1 MSPAL
6 RRIHRQLIFI
16 LSRYFVSVAAP
27 EKARQVALSKRWNA
41 AMGCR
46 TDEVALA
53 LLAQLTELQHRNIG
67 ETSEGQVD
75 NILATTTAKIA
86 ELAGIAPL
94 ITWTPRIS
102 RTASP
107 SSLVGGRVRPAT
119 ARTHGQRN

>member
-1 MSPAL
+1 MSPTL

-75 NILATTTAKIA
+75 N
-86 ELAGIAPL
+86 
-94 ITWTPRIS
+94 PRDHDGQDRRARGN
-102 RTASP
+102 RTLNYLDAS
-107 SSLVGGRVRPAT
+107 
-119 ARTHGQRN
+119 N